1 MLPPGCRPQLNDM
14 SWQGMGTVDIND
26 GLMMMVDSIRWADQ
40 SWLILCQLKDQ
51 VMLWSDQVMTLAN
64 NFRIT
69 ILYVHSESVIDDQ
82 WCRQT
87 ERRHFAG
94 RLSK

>member
-40 SWLILCQLKDQ
+40 SWLILCQFKDQ
-51 VMLWSDQVMTLAN
+51 VMLWSDQVMTLAS
-64 NFRIT
+64 NFTIT
-69 ILYVHSESVIDDQ
+69 LFTLNLSLINGVHKPREDILRD
-82 WCRQT
+82 
-87 ERRHFAG
+87 G
-94 RLSK
+94 

>member
-51 VMLWSDQVMTLAN
+51 VMLWSDQVMTLAS

-69 ILYVHSESVIDDQ
+69 LFTLNLSLINGVHKPREDILRD
-82 WCRQT
+82 
-87 ERRHFAG
+87 G
-94 RLSK
+94 

>member
-1 MLPPGCRPQLNDM
+1 MVPPGCRPQLNDM

-40 SWLILCQLKDQ
+40 SWRILCQLKDQ
-51 VMLWSDQVMTLAN
+51 VMLWSDQVMTLAS

-69 ILYVHSESVIDDQ
+69 LFTLNLSLINGVHKPREDILRD
-82 WCRQT
+82 
-87 ERRHFAG
+87 G
-94 RLSK
+94 

>member
-40 SWLILCQLKDQ
+40 SWRILCQLMDQ
-51 VMLWSDQVMTLAN
+51 VMLWSDQVMTLAS

-69 ILYVHSESVIDDQ
+69 LFTLNLSLINGVHKPREDILRD
-82 WCRQT
+82 
-87 ERRHFAG
+87 G
-94 RLSK
+94 